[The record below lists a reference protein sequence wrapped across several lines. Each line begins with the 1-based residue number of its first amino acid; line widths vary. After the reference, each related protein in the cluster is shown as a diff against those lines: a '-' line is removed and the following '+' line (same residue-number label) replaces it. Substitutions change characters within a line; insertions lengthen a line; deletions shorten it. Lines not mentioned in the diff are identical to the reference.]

1 MDYLDG
7 SINFD
12 LIDGSL
18 LFKGSKGTYLNL
30 QIVRCP
36 GNKFNSHMILQKLSK
51 DDIDFNIKLKENQGY
66 NKADLIKPKVI
77 GNLNIFSTESPLTL
91 AEQAKY
97 LQRLT

>member
-18 LFKGSKGTYLNL
+18 LFKGSKGTYLNI
-30 QIVRCP
+30 QIVCCP
-36 GNKFNSHMILQKLSK
+36 DNKFNSHMILQKLSK
-51 DDIDFNIKLKENQGY
+51 DDIDFNNKLKENQGY